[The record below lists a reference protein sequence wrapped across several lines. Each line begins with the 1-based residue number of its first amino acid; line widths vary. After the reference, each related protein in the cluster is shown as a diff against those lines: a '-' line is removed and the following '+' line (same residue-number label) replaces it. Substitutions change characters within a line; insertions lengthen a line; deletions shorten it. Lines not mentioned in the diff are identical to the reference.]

1 MNYWCHI
8 IHVITCHV
16 NVPCHAMPLV
26 ALEGVLGIDGLAAH
40 LLGMRSSEYH
50 TSLLGSLVKA
60 VKGLHTSDF

>member
-1 MNYWCHI
+1 M
-8 IHVITCHV
+8 
-16 NVPCHAMPLV
+16 PCHAMPLV

-60 VKGLHTSDF
+60 VRDSTHLIFEN